1 MSLILE
7 ALKKAE
13 RQHKL
18 GKVPGIS
25 AQVSEPQSERSKSL
39 RWGGL
44 TLLGLAILGIGLYL
58 GSIQSGNNQL
68 PTQLEAQSQQP
79 KPEPQLEAQNRS
91 LGEPSRPPGE
101 LTARPVRPG
110 QNATT
115 VKPQP
120 QADRSPAQIPPGDP
134 VTPVNQVAN
143 QPVQP
148 TPQPKVVTTKVQ
160 QPVTST
166 AEPVSP
172 RARKLHEMPSGFVS
186 NLPEMNIDIHSYDPR
201 PLKRYVLVNMEK
213 YREGDYLAEGPLL
226 IEILTDG
233 VIMEHM
239 GERFIMPL
247 GNL

>member
-25 AQVSEPQSERSKSL
+25 AQVSEPQSERGKSL
-39 RWGGL
+39 RWGML
-44 TLLGLAILGIGLYL
+44 SLLGLAILGIGLYL
-58 GSIQSGNNQL
+58 GSIQSGSNQL
-68 PTQLEAQSQQP
+68 PIQSEAQFQQP
-79 KPEPQLEAQNRS
+79 KAEPQLEAQNRPLS
-91 LGEPSRPPGE
+91 EPSRPPGE

-110 QNATT
+110 QAATT
-115 VKPQP
+115 VNPQP
-120 QADRSPAQIPPGDP
+120 QVVRSPAQIPAGDP
-134 VTPVNQVAN
+134 IRAANQMAK

-148 TPQPKVVTTKVQ
+148 APQPRGITTTVQ
-160 QPVTST
+160 EPVTPT
-166 AEPVSP
+166 PKPASP
-172 RARKLHEMPSGFVS
+172 RARQLHQMPSGFVS

-201 PLKRYVLVNMEK
+201 PQKRYVLVNMEK

>member
-25 AQVSEPQSERSKSL
+25 AQASEQQSQAGSRL
-39 RWGGL
+39 RWG
-44 TLLGLAILGIGLYL
+44 LLSLMGMAILAIGLYL
-58 GSIQSGNNQL
+58 GGIQNGAQPDS
-68 PTQLEAQSQQP
+68 QSQANAV
-79 KPEPQLEAQNRS
+79 PEPAAKAAPVA
-91 LGEPSRPPGE
+91 EPARPPGE

-110 QNATT
+110 QAAPA

-120 QADRSPAQIPPGDP
+120 KAATVAVQAAPVEPTTQAAQT
-134 VTPVNQVAN
+134 VTKPTE
-143 QPVQP
+143 P
-148 TPQPKVVTTKVQ
+148 TPQPKVTAKPVQ
-160 QPVTST
+160 APPP
-166 AEPVSP
+166 APKP
-172 RARKLHEMPSGFVS
+172 PPPKAIPLHDMPGGFVS
-186 NLPEMNIDIHSYDPR
+186 NLPAMNIDIHSYDPR

-226 IEILTDG
+226 IEILPEG

-239 GERFIMPL
+239 GERFIFPL